1 MALTGYQLQYKRR
14 MKKALALRAKADRQ
28 ARFLVARLAT
38 VLALG
43 ETAADHIGRINTLYG
58 TNMSLRT
65 DLVDGYRLAGTA
77 VERDGA
83 VTVLLTGKRP
93 VPDGQVA
100 VDGLSVLIRFRTGA
114 TATRARMLAAIT
126 EHQAAIRAMVQ
137 RPPAMGI
144 DARRGELLILIGAHA
159 AAGDV
164 AVLKRRIEA
173 LTGVPVRIATTGR
186 PGLDL

>member
-43 ETAADHIGRINTLYG
+43 ETAADHIGQINTLYG

-77 VERDGA
+77 TA
-83 VTVLLTGKRP
+83 LN
-93 VPDGQVA
+93 QVA
-100 VDGLSVLIRFRTGA
+100 AASLGGA
-114 TATRARMLAAIT
+114 PAAVFVNLAANVCG
-126 EHQAAIRAMVQ
+126 AML
-137 RPPAMGI
+137 PP
-144 DARRGELLILIGAHA
+144 DS
-159 AAGDV
+159 D
-164 AVLKRRIEA
+164 
-173 LTGVPVRIATTGR
+173 
-186 PGLDL
+186 LD

>member
-77 VERDGA
+77 A
-83 VTVLLTGKRP
+83 ALN
-93 VPDGQVA
+93 QVA
-100 VDGLSVLIRFRTGA
+100 GA
-114 TATRARMLAAIT
+114 SLGGAPAAVFVNLPATSGDAML
-126 EHQAAIRAMVQ
+126 
-137 RPPAMGI
+137 PP
-144 DARRGELLILIGAHA
+144 DA
-159 AAGDV
+159 D
-164 AVLKRRIEA
+164 
-173 LTGVPVRIATTGR
+173 
-186 PGLDL
+186 LD